1 VPRTTKAREIV
12 IDPALFGRLSA
23 GARELLAEAP
33 QVMVLSSADGSA
45 SPPEERHTAVF
56 GFRAQPSCGSDP
68 LPGGMRPA
76 CPRVAPKDAPLLP
89 AYDWRRRLRVIGMPS
104 VTQH

>member
-33 QVMVLSSADGSA
+33 QGYGAFVG
-45 SPPEERHTAVF
+45 R
-56 GFRAQPSCGSDP
+56 
-68 LPGGMRPA
+68 
-76 CPRVAPKDAPLLP
+76 RV
-89 AYDWRRRLRVIGMPS
+89 RLAA
-104 VTQH
+104 